1 MTSVMRIMYL
11 LHTLFFVKARFF
23 ARLNTNG
30 KKRTFQKTLF
40 SLKKFAL
47 LASQFTKEKASFLH

>member
-1 MTSVMRIMYL
+1 MYL